1 MIFFPDIKIFV
12 DQSTQRRRCGEQPSS
27 RGNGVM
33 CKVAFAPA
41 APPAGQRLHKLCP
54 THSAKPQ
61 HKTLRLQLGKKRGNP
76 QRIRGLKG
84 LPVIMANGSNLVGGV
99 NELVVSVLAA
109 QFEPQDDHLAG
120 RPLSSP
126 QTGPS
131 SETHQHSALFGRF
144 FLGLATF
151 FACCSMLLHFFSI
164 QMVHCGFFFLVF
176 PISLPVVSCVGSL
189 SLGPPAALSR
199 GSRPTP
205 DQGRIVATWPSN
217 ARLQPLH
224 FRSSPSPPHGSKL
237 SQYCPLT
244 KVQSLQR
251 QVDQTCIVAKWSLL
265 PSLAS

>member
-33 CKVAFAPA
+33 CKVAFAPP
-41 APPAGQRLHKLCP
+41 APPAPAAGQRLHKLCP

-99 NELVVSVLAA
+99 NELVVSVMLAA

-176 PISLPVVSCVGSL
+176 SNFLACCILCGKPQFRATCRFVPRVQTH
-189 SLGPPAALSR
+189 P
-199 GSRPTP
+199 RPGAHCCNMAFQCASTTSP
-205 DQGRIVATWPSN
+205 
-217 ARLQPLH
+217 LQIFTL
-224 FRSSPSPPHGSKL
+224 PSPW
-237 SQYCPLT
+237 
-244 KVQSLQR
+244 
-251 QVDQTCIVAKWSLL
+251 I
-265 PSLAS
+265 